1 MANGIL
7 ILLVIPAVIA
17 FIFGIWVFYSV
28 VIDVSKRETSQ
39 FSVVGPDTIR
49 MQVEPSG

>member
-17 FIFGIWVFYSV
+17 FIFGIWVLYSV
-28 VIDVSKRETSQ
+28 VVDVSKRETSQ

-49 MQVEPSG
+49 MRVEPPE